1 MRQFITAILLSVIC
15 LLSFQD
21 LTQLVLFKINQTS
34 IIANLCV
41 NKKDKVYTCHG
52 KCQLSKIIAQSKDAN
67 SSDAP
72 IPLSETEHLNFVY
85 LIDNEQ
91 LITLD
96 LTYSLVKS
104 FSTNDKLLNSTHL
117 SELLRPP
124 IG

>member
-41 NKKDKVYTCHG
+41 NKKDKVYTCNG
-52 KCQLSKIIAQSKDAN
+52 KCHLTKVIAQSKDAS

-72 IPLSETEHLNFVY
+72 IQTPETERLSFVY
-85 LIDNEQ
+85 LIENKQ
-91 LITLD
+91 LVTLD
-96 LTYSLVKS
+96 LTPILVKLIP
-104 FSTNDKLLNSTHL
+104 TNDKLLDFTHL
-117 SELLRPP
+117 STLLRPP
-124 IG
+124 IA